1 MDCSQDSVIVTANSL
16 ELCKIWYHLC
26 KLKKV
31 KNTHGGVLLLVKLQG
46 PAFFFFFFQKKIKY
60 FFKQSKKSWHYEFI
74 FFTYSF
80 SIQRSYKFS
89 EFRGKKERLKL
100 RVKFTKPLKRQTH
113 KTVKHTQ
120 TMRRQQPTNCLS
132 VFDHFA
138 GWRLKG

>member
-1 MDCSQDSVIVTANSL
+1 MDCSQDSVIVTANNL

-26 KLKKV
+26 NLKKV
-31 KNTHGGVLLLVKLQG
+31 KNTHGGLLLLVKFQG
-46 PAFFFFFFQKKIKY
+46 PAYFFFFFQKKIKY
-60 FFKQSKKSWHYEFI
+60 FFKLSKKSWHYDFF

-80 SIQRSYKFS
+80 SMQRSYKLS
-89 EFRGKKERLKL
+89 EVRGKKEQLKL

-113 KTVKHTQ
+113 KKVKHTQ
-120 TMRRQQPTNCLS
+120 TMRQQQPTNCLS